1 MIGSQNNSYGT
12 PLSLR
17 EWLVCIFATLT
28 LVFTAWSLGGYKTW
42 ALHLLFAGGLGTF
55 LASVLPM
62 PRSWNGYDQQHGNLK
77 NFKRL
82 LAQPFFWASMCFLVY
97 ILTQYLNPSIVQVL
111 GEKSWWVEPMSPPLG
126 ANLPSSVATSYEEM
140 NALRT
145 FVIQA
150 SAISLACG
158 ILVGIQRRKS
168 ALIILWSFVASG
180 VTMGFVAI
188 LQKLSGTDKILWI
201 IDAINKNSW
210 GTFAY
215 RNQGA
220 AFLMLVLLVSGL
232 LYFFYLRRAD
242 LNLKQGGPHFL
253 CFLFIFLLFGSI
265 WLALSRGGII
275 LSSALA
281 LAFCLLAFGHHIRGI
296 IKGESLILSAI
307 FLGLFIIGSIFLVQ
321 FSDWNTINKRV
332 EHFEHIV
339 TNIDSYNRT
348 LSTKASWNMA
358 QDRLTYGW
366 GAGSFRY
373 VFPIYQKE
381 YDSIWNN
388 YYTKDGWVGR
398 RIYHYAH
405 NDWVQF
411 LAEYG
416 IFGSFIIGALFLSLI
431 IGAYKMF
438 HFSRLAGCL
447 FMIGLILIF
456 VHNFVDFIFSSP
468 SYWAAFWGGLF
479 LVCKLFEIENN
490 RNNLSLESKKLR
502 DKTTNY
508 MNRLEI

>member
-126 ANLPSSVATSYEEM
+126 ANLPSSVKADYEEM

-145 FVIQA
+145 LVIQA

-168 ALIILWSFVASG
+168 ALIILWFFVISG
-180 VTMGFVAI
+180 VTMAFVAI
-188 LQKLSGTDKILWI
+188 LQKLSGADKILWVV
-201 IDAINKNSW
+201 NVQNVNPW

-220 AFLMLVLLVSGL
+220 AFLILVFLITGL
-232 LYFFYLRRAD
+232 LYFLYEKRASIK
-242 LNLKQGGPHFL
+242 LKLGGPHL
-253 CFLFIFLLFGSI
+253 FLLLCTFLLTGSI
-265 WLALSRGGII
+265 WLSLSRGGII
-275 LSSALA
+275 LSLLMLSVFILLA
-281 LAFCLLAFGHHIRGI
+281 LINVDWSSVKHNLRKLFLLSTVCGI
-296 IKGESLILSAI
+296 LAWFFVLN
-307 FLGLFIIGSIFLVQ
+307 L
-321 FSDWNTINKRV
+321 SDWQEIEKRWNNL
-332 EHFEHIV
+332 EKI
-339 TNIDSYNRT
+339 T
-348 LSTKASWNMA
+348 LKIEDYDRYLCSKATFDMA
-358 QDRLTYGW
+358 QDQLMYGW

-373 VFPIYQKE
+373 IFPIYQTE
-381 YDSIWNN
+381 YEGLLYFYDHRNMP
-388 YYTKDGWVGR
+388 YGR
-398 RIYHYAH
+398 KIYNYAH
-405 NDWVQF
+405 NDWIQF

-416 IFGSFIIGALFLSLI
+416 IIGTIL
-431 IGAYKMF
+431 M
-438 HFSRLAGCL
+438 GCL
-447 FMIGLILIF
+447 FFSFMANLRVIFKVSRTSACFMMFGIMIVVI
-456 VHNFVDFIFSSP
+456 HNFVDFIFSSP
-468 SYWAAFWGGLF
+468 SYWVAFWGCLF
-479 LVCKLFEIENN
+479 LVYQLYKLQSEIKGI
-490 RNNLSLESKKLR
+490 S
-502 DKTTNY
+502 
-508 MNRLEI
+508 

>member
-1 MIGSQNNSYGT
+1 MIGSQKNSYGI

-126 ANLPSSVATSYEEM
+126 ANLPSSVKADYEEM

-145 FVIQA
+145 LVIQA

-168 ALIILWSFVASG
+168 ALIILWFFVISG
-180 VTMGFVAI
+180 VTMSFVAI
-188 LQKLSGTDKILWI
+188 LQKLSGTDKILWVVKVL
-201 IDAINKNSW
+201 NENPW

-220 AFLMLVLLVSGL
+220 AFLILVLLISGL
-232 LYFFYLRRAD
+232 LYFFYERRAFIK
-242 LNLKQGGPHFL
+242 LKQGGPHQ
-253 CFLFIFLLFGSI
+253 LLFFLILLLCSSL

-275 LSSALA
+275 LGLA
-281 LAFCLLAFGHHIRGI
+281 LGICFLFLAFIAYLRGDRNG
-296 IKGESLILSAI
+296 KSLFILTI
-307 FLGLFIIGSIFLVQ
+307 FLSITTVAGILFFQLSDTKEIRKRITDSLETISNIGSY
-321 FSDWNTINKRV
+321 DRV
-332 EHFEHIV
+332 
-339 TNIDSYNRT
+339 
-348 LSTKASWNMA
+348 LSTKATWEMA
-358 QDRLTYGW
+358 QDQLIYGW

-373 VFPIYQKE
+373 IFPIHQKN
-381 YDSIWNN
+381 YNTLWYYAYHPTGIW
-388 YYTKDGWVGR
+388 YGR
-398 RIYHYAH
+398 RVYNYAH

-416 IFGSFIIGALFLSLI
+416 IIGCTLIATIFLCFVPGIFELFAQCRFSGLLFLIGFLVI
-431 IGAYKMF
+431 I
-438 HFSRLAGCL
+438 
-447 FMIGLILIF
+447 
-456 VHNFVDFIFSSP
+456 VHNLTDFIFSSP
-468 SYWAAFWGGLF
+468 AYWVAFLGTCF
-479 LVCKLFEIENN
+479 LVLKL
-490 RNNLSLESKKLR
+490 S
-502 DKTTNY
+502 
-508 MNRLEI
+508 RLENIKYRDDLP